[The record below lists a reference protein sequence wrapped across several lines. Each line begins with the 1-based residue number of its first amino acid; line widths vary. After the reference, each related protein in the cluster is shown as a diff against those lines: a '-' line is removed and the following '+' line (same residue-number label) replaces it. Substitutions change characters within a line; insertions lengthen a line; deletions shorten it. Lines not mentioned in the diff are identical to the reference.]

1 MCNIQNK
8 STANKLNEKCKYDIV
23 LIGFYTS
30 VFNIINKL
38 TLNNLDN
45 IELKLREDRKSYLN
59 YIQGYFGCK
68 VIKLL
73 NRDKITTMNDLLSFI
88 KTIRNSE
95 LVKHI
100 DVNKHILQLDNYI
113 LLY

>member
-1 MCNIQNK
+1 MDKLIIE
-8 STANKLNEKCKYDIV
+8 ANKLNEKCKHDIV

-100 DVNKHILQLDNYI
+100 DTYKHILQLDNYI

>member
-1 MCNIQNK
+1 MDKLIIE
-8 STANKLNEKCKYDIV
+8 ANKLNEKCKYDIV

-30 VFNIINKL
+30 IFNIINKL

-73 NRDKITTMNDLLSFI
+73 LKC
-88 KTIRNSE
+88 E
-95 LVKHI
+95 
-100 DVNKHILQLDNYI
+100 NKWPQLC
-113 LLY
+113 